1 MSSRTDGRRRQ
12 WVAIFLAGGLLIS
25 IAGCG
30 RTVIESEESR
40 KAIDA
45 LYTAVTSKRLDL
57 VDSCEDR
64 FRELETAG
72 AIPSAT
78 AKQLADII
86 ARARQ
91 QQWQPAAERLD
102 KLIRRIAP

>member
-1 MSSRTDGRRRQ
+1 LQ
-12 WVAIFLAGGLLIS
+12 
-25 IAGCG
+25 
-30 RTVIESEESR
+30 
-40 KAIDA
+40 
-45 LYTAVTSKRLDL
+45 
-57 VDSCEDR
+57 
-64 FRELETAG
+64 ELETAG

>member
-1 MSSRTDGRRRQ
+1 M
-12 WVAIFLAGGLLIS
+12 LAP
-25 IAGCG
+25 GCG

-57 VDSCEDR
+57 VDTCEER
-64 FRELETAG
+64 IAELKTAG
-72 AIPSAT
+72 ELPEAT

-86 ARARQ
+86 GRARQ